1 MAIRFNR
8 FTERSNSIFRYLAE
22 LSAAPCMNGIDPTGL
37 SRLLLPDV
45 EPHTSLSAGME
56 AIWDLDPRD
65 ALRIGF
71 CSADCARRV
80 HDQSENY
87 CLCIALCGLQ
97 LWMCPME

>member
-8 FTERSNSIFRYLAE
+8 FTERSNSIFRYLAD
-22 LSAAPCMNGIDPTGL
+22 APCMNGIDPTGL

-45 EPHTSLSAGME
+45 E